1 MTTLKRVLATIAIII
16 AILVAFI
23 SVGGVAGTWIVNGIL
38 TRGAERILVG
48 AERALDVT
56 SEGLGK
62 VDTRLEGARVSV
74 KTVED
79 TVAQMGDDVVET
91 NFALAI
97 IEKTVGEELY
107 PRVDAARETISAIRA
122 SVIALNNTLEAANE
136 LPFVSV
142 PTLTDELQ
150 SVNDRVTE
158 TRTAVDEIRT
168 AIVDAKTGA
177 VGNAVNAITSRT
189 SRVDDGLA
197 AVQGLVSEYDLK
209 VFDARAE
216 VTALKSKVA
225 TGLDLIAI
233 VFTLWF
239 VWVAIS
245 QIAVISVSW
254 SRLRAP
260 GGSSTAMTDY
270 AYQPE
275 PEPLASA
282 AETQP
287 DDEGAE
293 PGLSDGADASS
304 PVDEA

>member
-1 MTTLKRVLATIAIII
+1 MNTLKRVLATIAIVV
-16 AILVAFI
+16 AIFVAFI
-23 SVGGVAGTWIVNGIL
+23 SVGGVAGTWIVNGFL

-56 SEGLGK
+56 SEGLNK

-79 TVAQMGDDVVET
+79 TVAQMGDNAVET
-91 NFALAI
+91 KFALAI
-97 IEKTVGEELY
+97 IEKTVGEELF
-107 PRVDAARETISAIRA
+107 PRVDAARETIGAIRA

-150 SVNDRVTE
+150 SVSDRVTE

-177 VGNAVNAITSRT
+177 VGNVVNAITSRT
-189 SRVDDGLA
+189 SALDDGLA
-197 AVQGLVSEYDLK
+197 AVQGLVSEYDVK
-209 VFDARAE
+209 VSSARAE
-216 VTALKSKVA
+216 VTSLKSKVA
-225 TGLDLIAI
+225 TGLDVIAI

-245 QIAVISVSW
+245 QIAVVSVSW

-260 GGSSTAMTDY
+260 KEVAVVEADY
-270 AYQPE
+270 PYPVE
-275 PEPLASA
+275 PEALPSTV
-282 AETQP
+282 EKQP
-287 DDEGAE
+287 DDEEAE
-293 PGLSDGADASS
+293 PEASDESEMSPPADQA
-304 PVDEA
+304 

>member
-1 MTTLKRVLATIAIII
+1 MKTLKRVLATIAIII

-38 TRGAERILVG
+38 TRSSERILLG

-79 TVAQMGDDVVET
+79 TVTQMGDDVVET
-91 NFALAI
+91 NFALTI

-107 PRVDAARETISAIRA
+107 PRVEAARETIGAIRA

-158 TRTAVDEIRT
+158 TRTTVEEIRT
-168 AIVDAKTGA
+168 AIVDAKTGR
-177 VGNAVNAITSRT
+177 VGNVVNAITSRT
-189 SRVDDGLA
+189 SRLDDGLA
-197 AVQGLVSEYDLK
+197 AVQGLVSDYNFK
-209 VFDARAE
+209 VSAVRAE

-233 VFTLWF
+233 AFTLWF
-239 VWVAIS
+239 AWVAIS
-245 QIAVISVSW
+245 QIAVISVCW

-260 GGSSTAMTDY
+260 GESPTPVAVY
-270 AYQPE
+270 PYPAE
-275 PEPLASA
+275 PEALPSSA
-282 AETQP
+282 EMQLGDEET
-287 DDEGAE
+287 D
-293 PGLSDGADASS
+293 PGLTIESEASL

>member
-56 SEGLGK
+56 SEGLSK

-107 PRVDAARETISAIRA
+107 PRVDNARETIGAIRA

-158 TRTAVDEIRT
+158 TRTTVEEIRT

-177 VGNAVNAITSRT
+177 VGNVVNAITSRT
-189 SRVDDGLA
+189 SRLDDSLA
-197 AVQGLVSEYDLK
+197 AVQGLVSEYDLE
-209 VFDARAE
+209 VSDARAE

-233 VFTLWF
+233 AFTLWF

-260 GGSSTAMTDY
+260 AESPTAVADY
-270 AYQPE
+270 PYPTEA
-275 PEPLASA
+275 EPLASA
-282 AETQP
+282 GEMQP
-287 DDEGAE
+287 DDEGGE
-293 PGLSDGADASS
+293 PGLSDGSEASL
-304 PVDEA
+304 PEDQT